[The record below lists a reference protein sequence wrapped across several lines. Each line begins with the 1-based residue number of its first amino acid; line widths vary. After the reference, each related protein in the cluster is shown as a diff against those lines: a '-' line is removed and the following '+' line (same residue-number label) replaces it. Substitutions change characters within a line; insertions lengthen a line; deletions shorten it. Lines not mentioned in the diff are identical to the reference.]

1 MCCVIS
7 SILFIG
13 PRAGLILWYLFD
25 SLRFRTVFDNLL
37 LPILGTIFLPFTTIA
52 YLVLY
57 KPALGG
63 VLGLDWVWIAIA
75 VFVDLSSYG
84 GGIFSRRKKG

>member
-13 PRAGLILWYLFD
+13 PRAGVLLWWLLNP
-25 SLRFRTVFDNLL
+25 LRFRVVFGNFLW
-37 LPILGTIFLPFTTIA
+37 PILGTIFLPFTTLA

-57 KPALGG
+57 KTGIGG
-63 VLGLDWVWIAIA
+63 LVGLDWLWIAIA
-75 VFVDLSSYG
+75 VLVDFSSYG
-84 GGIFSRRKKG
+84 GGYFSRKNR